1 MCRLRE
7 SQFILGND
15 LAGGKVLVNPE
26 VTAVLSS
33 GRFDELEQ
41 KYPELFSVCAV
52 TRAMAKSWAS
62 APLNKKKWVWL
73 TALWLIL
80 VTCHAPV
87 DSSPKTGFSFPVK
100 EPESK
105 VGMSRDQLLIEQKRE
120 IRLAPLFEA
129 AESGSEIGAMTTMW
143 LFLTG

>member
-1 MCRLRE
+1 M
-7 SQFILGND
+7 
-15 LAGGKVLVNPE
+15 
-26 VTAVLSS
+26 
-33 GRFDELEQ
+33 
-41 KYPELFSVCAV
+41 
-52 TRAMAKSWAS
+52 
-62 APLNKKKWVWL
+62 
-73 TALWLIL
+73 
-80 VTCHAPV
+80 

-105 VGMSRDQLLIEQKRE
+105 VCMSRDQLLIEQKQE